1 MKITFTTFILELSFS
16 SDEKNKRIV
25 EVEAGN
31 FYSNKEKSQKQKQ
44 LKNIKQY
51 YKENKNTSFK
61 FKYITLLLLHF
72 LQEQEKK
79 KNYHIYEI

>member
-31 FYSNKEKSQKQKQ
+31 FYSNKEKS
-44 LKNIKQY
+44 
-51 YKENKNTSFK
+51 
-61 FKYITLLLLHF
+61 
-72 LQEQEKK
+72 
-79 KNYHIYEI
+79 